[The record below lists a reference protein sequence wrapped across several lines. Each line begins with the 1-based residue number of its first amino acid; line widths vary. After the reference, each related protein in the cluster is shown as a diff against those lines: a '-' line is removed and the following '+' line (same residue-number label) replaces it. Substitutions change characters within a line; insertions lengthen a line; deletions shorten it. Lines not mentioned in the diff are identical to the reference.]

1 MKIEDAKKI
10 LAQVKSFEEMQAA
23 LKQKQDFLN
32 GLMILA
38 KYDDNIHPEFEHDIC
53 YVSNFEKTVLM
64 MSEHEV
70 NLMRTYGWFECE
82 ESWAHYA

>member
-23 LKQKQDFLN
+23 LERKQDFLN

-38 KYDDNIHPEFEHDIC
+38 KYDDNIQPAFEHDIC
-53 YVSNFEKTVLM
+53 YVSYFEKTVLM

-70 NLMRTYGWFECE
+70 NLMRTYGWFERE
-82 ESWAHYA
+82 ESWACYA